1 MNKAKVSQFTAET
14 TKQNYRGIMDR
25 FVASN
30 KTFFVSL
37 VKEHQHSGKG
47 FLCDVFAIAKP
58 LGTPTYFLALS
69 CADLR

>member
-1 MNKAKVSQFTAET
+1 MNKAKVSQFTVEI
-14 TKQNYRGIMDR
+14 TKQNYRGIMNR

-37 VKEHQHSGKG
+37 VKEHHHSGKD

>member
-30 KTFFVSL
+30 KIFFVSL
-37 VKEHQHSGKG
+37 VKEHHHSGKD